1 MCGRFKLE
9 AKPGRIAEEFDLAEE
24 PEVTPRYNI
33 APTQPVLAVVQDRKE
48 PVRHAREMRW
58 GLVPSWATD
67 LSIGNS
73 LINARAESILEKP
86 AFKEAFRKRRCLIP
100 ADGFYEWKRAGSTK
114 QPYHF
119 GRADGD
125 VFAFAGVWDRWQSP
139 EGKWIESCSILT
151 TDANALLNEVHDRM
165 PVIVPR
171 EQYAL
176 WLDPDVEESPDL
188 KEVMRPFDSRQM
200 KGYPVSKTVNSPNNE
215 TSACAEEIQPD
226 SDEPQQ
232 SLFS

>member
-9 AKPGRIAEEFDLAEE
+9 AKPGRIVEAFELSEA
-24 PEVTPRYNI
+24 PELTPRYNI

-48 PVRHAREMRW
+48 PVRRARNMRW

-73 LINARAESILEKP
+73 LINARSESILEKP

-100 ADGFYEWKRAGSTK
+100 ADGFYEWKRIGIAK

-125 VFAFAGVWDRWQSP
+125 VFAFAGVWDRWKSP

-151 TDANALLNEVHDRM
+151 TDSNALVRDVHDRM
-165 PVIVPR
+165 PVIVSP

-176 WLDPDVEESPDL
+176 WLDPAVEDSPDL
-188 KEVMRPFDSRQM
+188 KQILQPFDARRM

-215 TSACAEEIQPD
+215 SPECAAAITPEN
-226 SDEPQQ
+226 DEPQQ